1 MDIALY
7 MVEKHFNQVVGIV
20 GIVVDVVLRD
30 RIDLYLAARQLE
42 ANGLNKS
49 ILSAACRTVSSMIG
63 NAL

>member
-1 MDIALY
+1 MVKKLRALN
-7 MVEKHFNQVVGIV
+7 KVVGIV

-49 ILSAACRTVSSMIG
+49 ILSTACGSVSSMIG

>member
-1 MDIALY
+1 MVKKLRALN
-7 MVEKHFNQVVGIV
+7 KVVGIV

-49 ILSAACRTVSSMIG
+49 ILSTACRTVSSMIG
-63 NAL
+63 KAL